1 MNKKKIG
8 IAIAMVVV
16 LGLGFV
22 LYRQTI
28 PHEYVPTDDEIAL
41 YIQLDTKE
49 DFGLLLI
56 DYKDA
61 NGSGGQGGMSNAN
74 KSLLKHDDQIFY
86 TLPEHAFDN
95 PSDVEN
101 LLIQFTIITEYVEPN
116 FEEIY
121 PEEYKIPMDAISL
134 KADFG
139 ESYSITISGDK
150 TKGYKA
156 VLKQ

>member
-1 MNKKKIG
+1 MNKKRIR

-16 LGLGFV
+16 FVLGFV

-28 PHEYVPTDDEIAL
+28 SAEYVPSDDEIAL

-61 NGSGGQGGMSNAN
+61 NGSGGQGGMSDAS
-74 KSLLKHDDQIFY
+74 KSLLKHDDQLFY
-86 TLPEHAFDN
+86 TLPKHAFDN

-101 LLIQFTIITEYVEPN
+101 LSIQFTIVTEYVEPN
-116 FEEIY
+116 FEDIY

-134 KADFG
+134 KANFG
-139 ESYSITISGDK
+139 KSYSITISGDK
-150 TKGYKA
+150 TNGYKA
-156 VLKQ
+156 VLE